1 MLRFSIRDV
10 LLVTAIVG
18 IVVAWYANRRE
29 MTKTEKELRSAV
41 QRLQLENAKLN
52 RQLQPYRLQMLDRG
66 MMMDA
71 ASQRSKI
78 KSRLPAKD
86 E

>member
-10 LLVTAIVG
+10 LLVMAIVA
-18 IVVAWYANRRE
+18 ILVAWYANRRE
-29 MTKTEKELRSAV
+29 MKTTEHELRSEV
-41 QRLQLENAKLN
+41 QQLQRENAKLN
-52 RQLQPYRLQMLDRG
+52 RQLQPYRLHMLDQG
-66 MMMDA
+66 MMLDA
-71 ASQRSKI
+71 AAQRSKI